1 MTFSRGQKLSEAKST
16 IKKFCDA
23 RGIKYRWFAQQLG
36 MSEGHFNHIEAGRR
50 IPRDHYYEDAA
61 RILGVP
67 VDSIRPEP
75 EPAEIAS

>member
-1 MTFSRGQKLSEAKST
+1 MTFSRGQKLSEQKSQ

-23 RGIKYRWFAQQLG
+23 RGIKYRWIAGQLG

-50 IPRDHYYEDAA
+50 TPREGYYEDAA

-67 VDSIRPEP
+67 IDSLRPEP
-75 EPAEIAS
+75 EPVAATA